1 MIETSLPPRIT
12 RLSGSLINQIAAGE
26 VIERPSS
33 VVKELI
39 ENAIDANSTSIKIE
53 IFGGGTEKIIISD
66 NGCGIH
72 FEDMEL
78 AILRHS
84 TSKLSSLKDLAAI
97 RSLGFRGEAL
107 SSIASVS
114 DFCITSCTASGEI
127 GSKLTFN
134 PYTNDTEL
142 LPAAREVGTTVEVY
156 KIFQPVPARRKFLR
170 SAKTEFIHIQEI
182 IKRFVLSRFD
192 IDFRFYH
199 NEKLILNC
207 PTVESDYEMRLS
219 TIMGSNYY
227 KNSWH
232 IDSRIDDL
240 HLWGWMGEASTARS
254 QSDRQYLYL
263 NNRIIKDRHINHA
276 IRKVMN
282 EIIPDARYPS
292 YVLHVFIDPSSVDV
306 NVHPTKQE
314 VRFKSPRQIHDFI
327 YAVLNQATRIPTHD
341 QVGIKFEENES
352 NNYTSRIDLAHESS
366 VNINELKTLYGA
378 TFDKNPVRKVT
389 TKPFGTPFAVLH
401 NKFVLTMHGNDIRII
416 DFRNLKRHYLKERLS
431 HELQLNKVLQRPLL
445 VPVMLSFNKTVISD
459 LMTYQDILDRL
470 GIMLMQSGPQT
481 ISVRSIPSLIPELN
495 INKLLVKITD
505 SISVLKQNVEDVEQE
520 ILKILVGIASSDKND
535 QLSLNE
541 IHDELSLMSNLKLPY
556 SNLKYGSLWNTLSEI
571 DLMNMVTK

>member
-1 MIETSLPPRIT
+1 MIEKFLPPRIT

-39 ENAIDANSTSIKIE
+39 ENAIDANASSIKID

-66 NGCGIH
+66 NGYGIH
-72 FEDMEL
+72 SEDMGL

-84 TSKLSSLKDLAAI
+84 TSKLSSLKELATI
-97 RSLGFRGEAL
+97 SSLGFRGEAL

-114 DFCITSCTASGEI
+114 DFCITSCTARGEI

-134 PYTNDTEL
+134 PYTSDTEL
-142 LPAAREVGTTVEVY
+142 LPTAREMGTTVEVY
-156 KIFQPVPARRKFLR
+156 KLFQPVPARRNFLR
-170 SAKTEFIHIQEI
+170 SVKTEFIHIQEI

-207 PTVESDYEMRLS
+207 PKVESDYEMRIS
-219 TIMGSNYY
+219 SIMGSSYY

-240 HLWGWMGEASTARS
+240 HLWGWMGGASTARS

-263 NNRIIKDRHINHA
+263 NNRIIKDKRINHA

-282 EIIPDARYPS
+282 EIIPDARFPS
-292 YVLHVFIDPSSVDV
+292 YVLHIFIDPSSVDV

-327 YAVLNQATRIPTHD
+327 YAVLNQAARKLAHD
-341 QVGIKFEENES
+341 QVGLKLEGSDS
-352 NNYTSRIDLAHESS
+352 NNYTNRSVLAHESE
-366 VNINELKTLYGA
+366 VNIKDLKSLYEASVDNKSAG
-378 TFDKNPVRKVT
+378 KVT
-389 TKPFGTPFAVLH
+389 AKPFGIPFAVLH
-401 NKFVLTMHGNDIRII
+401 NKFILTMHGNDIRII
-416 DFRNLKRHYLKERLS
+416 NFRSLKRHYLNERLCY
-431 HELQLNKVLQRPLL
+431 ELQVNNILQRPLL
-445 VPVMLSFNKTVISD
+445 VPVMLSFNKNVISE
-459 LMTYQDILDRL
+459 LMTYQKILDRL
-470 GIMLMQSGPQT
+470 GLMLLQSGPQT

-495 INKLLVKITD
+495 INKLLVKITE
-505 SISVLKQNVEDVEQE
+505 SIPVLKQNTEDVEQE
-520 ILKILVGIASSDKND
+520 FLKILVEIASSDENY
-535 QLSLNE
+535 QLSLND
-541 IHDELSLMSNLKLPY
+541 IHDELSLMANLKLPY
-556 SNLKYGSLWNTLSEI
+556 LNQKYGALWNTLSEI
-571 DLMNMVTK
+571 DLMNLVTE